1 MVTQPSR
8 PLAIVLTIASFALIG
23 FFTLRAEETST
34 VLPTYCVI
42 CGTLGGVDFVLNTFL
57 FVPLG
62 LSACWLSGKWSPAIV
77 IGVAT
82 TIFVETVQWRFI
94 PGRHASLGDLIA
106 NTLGTILGAWLATDG
121 VRWLNATGDT
131 ARRLAAVFGLMVS
144 GIIVGSALV
153 LLPTEPRWAQY
164 VQWTP
169 LRPNT
174 DPFPGELLSAELN
187 GRPLYATRMFPS
199 QWTLDS
205 ATRGMTVKARMTAP
219 EHPARRQAIVVRIA
233 NEVEEGFML
242 AQHGELVVFRAH
254 LNAARL
260 RLRPLLVGLDDGL
273 PVATSGSDSTAV
285 IMLEAGSNP
294 RAMTVR
300 SKQPAGQRGVTLR
313 RTVGLAWSLISPR
326 EVSLSPSWWP
336 ANALW
341 LGILVFPV
349 SFFSM
354 RSGHTTRGDTR
365 QSLPRW
371 WPPGLVVVSLVTGP
385 PAVGLSP
392 LGLGEWLGVAA
403 GVAAGWSLERWTH
416 PAEIANLSDGATQ
429 QSTRS

>member
-1 MVTQPSR
+1 
-8 PLAIVLTIASFALIG
+8 
-23 FFTLRAEETST
+23 
-34 VLPTYCVI
+34 
-42 CGTLGGVDFVLNTFL
+42 
-57 FVPLG
+57 
-62 LSACWLSGKWSPAIV
+62 
-77 IGVAT
+77 
-82 TIFVETVQWRFI
+82 
-94 PGRHASLGDLIA
+94 
-106 NTLGTILGAWLATDG
+106 
-121 VRWLNATGDT
+121 
-131 ARRLAAVFGLMVS
+131 
-144 GIIVGSALV
+144 
-153 LLPTEPRWAQY
+153 
-164 VQWTP
+164 
-169 LRPNT
+169 
-174 DPFPGELLSAELN
+174 
-187 GRPLYATRMFPS
+187 MFPS

-205 ATRGMTVKARMTAP
+205 ATRGMTVKARVTEP
-219 EHPARRQAIVVRIA
+219 EHATRRQAIVVRIA

-242 AQHGELVVFRAH
+242 AQDGELVVFRAH

-273 PVATSGSDSTAV
+273 PVATSGSDSAGV

-294 RAMTVR
+294 RAITVR
-300 SKQPAGQRGVTLR
+300 SEQPDGQRGVTLR

-326 EVSLSPSWWP
+326 DLPLSPSWWP

-365 QSLPRW
+365 PPLPRW

-403 GVAAGWSLERWTH
+403 GVAAGWSLERWTL
-416 PAEIANLSDGATQ
+416 PAGIANLNDGAPQ